1 MFSPP
6 VLCHNIFDAIV
17 MLAEVLVL
25 ELDHLVVLVLQG
37 VELPDQLVELH
48 HGLTILLRESLQQLT
63 ELLVSRLRAV
73 HWKHDVNSKQTLN
86 VYCSLSWLNPNQS
99 TYKKITSYLAS
110 GLFSNSKVFFLERS
124 HKLRT

>member
-6 VLCHNIFDAIV
+6 VLCDNIFYAIV
-17 MLAEVLVL
+17 VLAEVLVL

-48 HGLTILLRESLQQLT
+48 HGLAVLLRESLQQLT
-63 ELLVSRLRAV
+63 KLLVSRLRAV

-99 TYKKITSYLAS
+99 TY
-110 GLFSNSKVFFLERS
+110 
-124 HKLRT
+124 

>member
-48 HGLTILLRESLQQLT
+48 HGLAVLLRESLQQLT

-73 HWKHDVNSKQTLN
+73 HWKHDINSKQALD
-86 VYCSLSWLNPNQS
+86 VYCSFSWLKPNQS

-110 GLFSNSKVFFLERS
+110 GLFSNLKGFI
-124 HKLRT
+124 

>member
-1 MFSPP
+1 M
-6 VLCHNIFDAIV
+6 LCHNIFYAIV
-17 MLAEVLVL
+17 VLAEVLVL

-73 HWKHDVNSKQTLN
+73 HWKHDVNSKQALDEYN
-86 VYCSLSWLNPNQS
+86 SLAWLNPNQS
-99 TYKKITSYLAS
+99 TYKKITSYLAF
-110 GLFSNSKVFFLERS
+110 GIWFIFKFKRFYLEFSYILRS
-124 HKLRT
+124 

>member
-6 VLCHNIFDAIV
+6 VLCDNIFYAIV
-17 MLAEVLVL
+17 VLAEVLVL

-48 HGLTILLRESLQQLT
+48 HSLTILLRESLQQLT
-63 ELLVSRLRAV
+63 KLLVSRLRAV

-110 GLFSNSKVFFLERS
+110 VFSSNSKGFF
-124 HKLRT
+124 

>member
-1 MFSPP
+1 M
-6 VLCHNIFDAIV
+6 LCNNIFYAIV

-37 VELPDQLVELH
+37 VELPDQLVQLH
-48 HGLTILLRESLQQLT
+48 HGLTVLLRESLQQLT

-73 HWKHDVNSKQTLN
+73 HWKHDVNSKQALD
-86 VYCSLSWLNPNQS
+86 VYYSLSWLNPNQS

-110 GLFSNSKVFFLERS
+110 ALFSNLKGFI
-124 HKLRT
+124 